1 MNDLQLIGFREMIE
15 DFNSLKAENM
25 DDIGDI
31 STYAWANRSICSLL
45 GKETLKEVLAVVQTK
60 SSIFTSYLAITTLN
74 NVAGV
79 EESQFCDYR

>member
-1 MNDLQLIGFREMIE
+1 MNDLQPIGYREMIE

-45 GKETLKEVLAVVQTK
+45 GKETWKEVLA
-60 SSIFTSYLAITTLN
+60 
-74 NVAGV
+74 
-79 EESQFCDYR
+79 